1 MNTNDQKR
9 QEIWTAFDELIKET
23 LDFQS
28 SYYITPSDFDEW
40 DIDNIME
47 KLQDAIMEN
56 YDIIYYSRAM
66 EYLSDNDSSLTRGLC
81 IASEYG
87 YEIDKLNSEILAS
100 LVHREDME
108 SDLRHIKND
117 IQELLDQRALT
128 INDWQNENT

>member
-9 QEIWTAFDELIKET
+9 QEIWTAFNELIKET
-23 LDFQS
+23 LDFQG